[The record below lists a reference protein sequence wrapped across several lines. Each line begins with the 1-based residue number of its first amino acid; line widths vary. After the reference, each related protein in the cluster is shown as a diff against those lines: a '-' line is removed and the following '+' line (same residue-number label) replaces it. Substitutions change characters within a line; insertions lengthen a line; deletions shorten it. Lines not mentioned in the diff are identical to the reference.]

1 MITAPKTE
9 VLQGTLDLLVLKTL
23 ETLGPLHGF
32 GIARRI
38 QQVSDEALL
47 LNQGTLYPA
56 LVRLEQRGWIRSKWG
71 VSENNR
77 RARYYSL
84 TKAGRKQL
92 TVEAQ
97 NWERMASIIARL
109 LASAEEA

>member
-23 ETLGPLHGF
+23 ETLGPQHGF

-38 QQVSDEALL
+38 QQVSSDALQ

-56 LVRLEQRGWIRSKWG
+56 LVRLEQQGWIRSKWG
-71 VSENNR
+71 VSDNNR

-84 TKAGRKQL
+84 TKAGQKQL
-92 TVEAQ
+92 AREKES
-97 NWERMASIIARL
+97 WERMASIITRM
-109 LASAEEA
+109 LAGAERA

>member
-1 MITAPKTE
+1 MITAPKAE

-23 ETLGPLHGF
+23 ETLGPQHGF

-38 QQVSDEALL
+38 QQVSSDALQ

-56 LVRLEQRGWIRSKWG
+56 LVRLEQQGWIRSKWG
-71 VSENNR
+71 VSDNNR

-84 TKAGRKQL
+84 TKAGQKQL
-92 TVEAQ
+92 AREKES
-97 NWERMASIIARL
+97 WERMASIIARM
-109 LASAEEA
+109 LAGAERA